1 MTRENTKSNIPEGV
15 CLRSGETSEH
25 QDLFSKTLLP
35 ETSFLQTFPGTWW
48 KHLVAGAVAGA
59 VSRTWT
65 APLDRLKIHVQVN
78 DSKGVNLLGSL
89 KAMVKEGGYT
99 SLWRGNGVNVM
110 KIAPETGIKFLAYDK
125 YKRLFSDS
133 HTKLDIHQRF
143 AAGSLAGV
151 TAQTI
156 VYPLEVLKT
165 RLALGNTGQYKGI
178 NNCMKILVR
187 NEGLAA
193 LYKGFLPN
201 LLGIIPYA
209 GIELTV
215 YECLKKGYC
224 QWYTHDPKDPG
235 IFIYLGCGTTSSTC
249 GQLGSYPLALI
260 RTKMQAQA
268 ICKDGTQVSMVQHI
282 MTIMREDGLRGF
294 YRGFTPNCIKVVPAV
309 SISFV
314 IYEWMR
320 NLLGLT
326 WN

>member
-1 MTRENTKSNIPEGV
+1 MSEQMDSFIDKLKYHN
-15 CLRSGETSEH
+15 SG
-25 QDLFSKTLLP
+25 LFSETLFP
-35 ETSFLQTFPGTWW
+35 ETSFNQTLGTWW

-65 APLDRLKIHVQVN
+65 APLDRLKIYVQVN
-78 DSKGVNLLGSL
+78 AIKQRVDLLGSW
-89 KAMVKEGGYT
+89 KVMVKEGGYI
-99 SLWRGNGVNVM
+99 SLWRGNGINVV
-110 KIAPETGIKFLAYDK
+110 KIAPETGIKFLAYDQ
-125 YKRLFSDS
+125 YKKFFSDS

-156 VYPLEVLKT
+156 VYPMEVLKT

-178 NNCMKILVR
+178 NDCMRTIIK
-187 NEGLAA
+187 NEGFAG
-193 LYKGFLPN
+193 LYRGYLPN

-215 YECLKKGYC
+215 YESTKKAYC
-224 QWYTHDPKDPG
+224 QKYGQEPNDPG
-235 IFIYLGCGTTSSTC
+235 MFIHLSCGTISSTC

-260 RTKMQAQA
+260 RTKMQAHA
-268 ICKDGTQVSMVQHI
+268 VITDRPQVSMIQHI
-282 MTIMREDGLRGF
+282 ITIMREEGLRGL
-294 YRGFTPNCIKVVPAV
+294 YRGFTPNCMKVVPAV

-314 IYEWMR
+314 VYEQMR

-326 WN
+326 CN